1 MVVKKIAKLWKGKD
15 KKTRSSSETPGG
27 QEKRAFIRLE
37 YPLGKRPKFIV
48 DNASMDVINISERG
62 LKFINEI
69 QIPMGKFISGT
80 IELSSKTSIKLKGTV
95 VWSEGNEAGVLIS
108 GVIPQDIME
117 DQLALIKK
125 LR

>member
-15 KKTRSSSETPGG
+15 KKTRSSSEDQGG

-37 YPLGKRPKFIV
+37 YPPDKRPKFIV
-48 DNASMDVINISERG
+48 GNDETEVVNISERG
-62 LKFINEI
+62 LKFINVS
-69 QIPMGKFISGT
+69 QIPMGKFINGT
-80 IELSSKTSIKLKGTV
+80 IVLSKRISIKIKGTV
-95 VWSEGNEAGVLIS
+95 VWSEGNTAGVLIS

-117 DQLALIKK
+117 EQLALIKK